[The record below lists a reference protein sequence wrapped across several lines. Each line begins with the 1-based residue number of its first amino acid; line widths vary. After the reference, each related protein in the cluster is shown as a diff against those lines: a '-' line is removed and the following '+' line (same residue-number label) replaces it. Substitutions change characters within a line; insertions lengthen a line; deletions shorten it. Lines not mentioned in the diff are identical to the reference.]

1 MNDQV
6 LIMDDSSLSRR
17 TMREALEG
25 LGQKVEEASDG
36 NQALERFFL
45 KPSSLVL
52 LDMVT
57 TGRHGLDVLAKLPE
71 MDPTVKVIIATA
83 DIQSSTAEQ
92 ARAAGAKGLL
102 NKPINSDLLKASVTK
117 MLSGGDT
124 WN

>member
-1 MNDQV
+1 
-6 LIMDDSSLSRR
+6 MDDSSLSRR